1 MFSLD
6 KSIQDQR
13 VLTFTTFKI
22 FQDRDILRTLKIDQK
37 MLISFLMTLEDH
49 YLKVNR
55 NAGWVGWYTSHK
67 QVVKKS

>member
-55 NAGWVGWYTSHK
+55 DEGWGVSSGHQLEIS
-67 QVVKKS
+67 

>member
-22 FQDRDILRTLKIDQK
+22 FQDRDIPRTLKIDQK

-55 NAGWVGWYTSHK
+55 DEGWGVSSGHQLEIS
-67 QVVKKS
+67 